1 MESNYELNRIADA
14 LKRIAEAL
22 EASNRKEFGTPIYQ
36 QYHGFPGQ
44 TITVDTHPD
53 WQGP

>member
-22 EASNRKEFGTPIYQ
+22 EAPNRKEFGTPIYQ

-44 TITVDTHPD
+44 TITVDAHPG
-53 WQGP
+53 WEGP